1 MFPVI
6 FQQMSID
13 MKVIRNIVLWL
24 LGIATLLFVVGFFL
38 PNTIAVERTATIAAP
53 ADAVHALLNDMK
65 TYDRWM
71 TWNQM
76 DPNMKKVYG
85 PQSAGLGAWYSWDSE
100 NSNVGKG
107 KMTIS
112 ESSPFKI
119 VTKME
124 FQGMEDDDPALG
136 IWEMKPNGN
145 NTDLSWQMKSTIGR
159 NPLHRWMGLFM
170 NKIVGN
176 EFEKG
181 LININKLAAK
191 GELVVTAPA
200 LAADSTSPTK

>member
-1 MFPVI
+1 MKAIRKI
-6 FQQMSID
+6 F
-13 MKVIRNIVLWL
+13 LWL
-24 LGIATLLFVVGFFL
+24 LGIVVLLLVVGFFL
-38 PNTIAVERTATIAAP
+38 PNSIAVERKATITASP
-53 ADAVHALLNDMK
+53 AAVHALLNDMK
-65 TYDRWM
+65 TYDKWM

-85 PQSAGLGAWYSWDSE
+85 PETTGLGAWYSWDSD

-112 ESSPFKI
+112 ESTPLKI

-124 FQGMEDDDPALG
+124 FQGMGDDDPALG
-136 IWEMKPNGN
+136 IWELKPNGS
-145 NTDLSWQMKSTIGR
+145 NTDLIWRMKSKMGY

-170 NKIVGN
+170 DKMVGN

-181 LININKLAAK
+181 LANINKLAAT
-191 GELVVTAPA
+191 GELVSP
-200 LAADSTSPTK
+200 ADSIPVAK

>member
-1 MFPVI
+1 
-6 FQQMSID
+6 
-13 MKVIRNIVLWL
+13 MKAIRQILLWL

-38 PNTIAVERTATIAAP
+38 PNSIAVERKATIAAP
-53 ADAVHALLNDMK
+53 VEAVHALLNDMK
-65 TYDRWM
+65 TYDKWM

-76 DPNMKKVYG
+76 DPGMKKVYG
-85 PQSAGLGAWYSWDSE
+85 PQSTGLGAWYSWDSN

-112 ESSPFKI
+112 ESMPFKI

-124 FQGMEDDDPALG
+124 FQGMGDDDPALG
-136 IWEMKPNGN
+136 IWELTPNGN
-145 NTDLSWQMKSTIGR
+145 NTDLKWQMKSKMSG

-170 NKIVGN
+170 DKMVGN

-181 LININKLAAK
+181 LANINKLART
-191 GELVVTAPA
+191 GELA
-200 LAADSTSPTK
+200 LPSISAQTDSIPLAK